1 MVELVRVNEWLTEP
15 ETYNPLLRLIDEI
28 NKEEAV
34 NNWIHSTN
42 QLKQKQKIKLL
53 FLFSSIGFMKSIEGI
68 KNYYNSKL
76 TRKVYRQ

>member
-42 QLKQKQKIKLL
+42 QLKQTKQREWINERKKKKE
-53 FLFSSIGFMKSIEGI
+53 SAVKST
-68 KNYYNSKL
+68 S
-76 TRKVYRQ
+76 R